1 MLVPITSADF
11 PASLTRDAKANAETL
26 AWFGTA
32 YGRRDHSID
41 RAETPGISV
50 ILSSVIHG
58 GPAATEAATTEAAP
72 TEAIARPIVRQRRYA
87 PIVALGGVLAA
98 LLALRTM
105 PIVPPPSLGPV
116 YDAHPI
122 NAAPHVEAS
131 ASITPQRTLPPA
143 VPLGPV
149 SAPTA
154 EARLAA
160 APAPAPIPRPDPVT
174 VTEGRGPEVQP
185 SPAPVVKEV
194 NEGNEVKANLPAA
207 QRPLAA
213 PPSNK
218 SVHPDLIAGQAHFTK
233 GDLPAAR
240 RAFAKAMDTGLP
252 EAALALGNTFD
263 PVSLAKVGLKD
274 KGDPAAARRWY
285 RRAFELALSSPS
297 RPRSTMRR
305 QDRRGQ

>member
-1 MLVPITSADF
+1 MLVPIISARSPTS
-11 PASLTRDAKANAETL
+11 SMGDAKANTETL

-41 RAETPGISV
+41 RAEMPGFSV
-50 ILSSVIHG
+50 SH
-58 GPAATEAATTEAAP
+58 PAVLQGSPATTATTEAAP
-72 TEAIARPIVRQRRYA
+72 TEAIVRPIVRQRRYA
-87 PIVALGGVLAA
+87 QLVVLGGVLAA